1 MRAGLKFGEYP
12 ELTLKRI
19 ALNFFFF
26 FWLFGI
32 LVRKNLMTVTFKI
45 NYNDN
50 NEGGK
55 NKNQDEE
62 MEWM

>member
-1 MRAGLKFGEYP
+1 MRAGREFGEYP
-12 ELTLKRI
+12 ELTLKRT
-19 ALNFFFF
+19 ALNF

-32 LVRKNLMTVTFKI
+32 LVRKNLMTITFKI
-45 NYNDN
+45 DYNDN